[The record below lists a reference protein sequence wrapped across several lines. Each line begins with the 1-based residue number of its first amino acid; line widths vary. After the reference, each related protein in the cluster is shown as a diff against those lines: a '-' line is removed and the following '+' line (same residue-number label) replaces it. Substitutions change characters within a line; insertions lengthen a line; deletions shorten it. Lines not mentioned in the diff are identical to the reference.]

1 MTKSPR
7 SVGRPSTQVLTEERI
22 LKAAFRLSAQR
33 TPRQFTMTALAESLG
48 VRTSALYHHF
58 ANRDAVIRAMRGQVS
73 RALVSPVL
81 HELPVEDAL
90 LTWAHSY
97 RDAAI
102 AAPEAMV
109 MLATS
114 PIDADE
120 GSFAD
125 YDQIAR
131 LLAHDGWP
139 TETIV
144 DAIVALE
151 SFIIGSALDAL
162 APPIT
167 WHRESSP
174 RSSRPSPRPRP
185 PGPGSAP
192 TPPAARS
199 RSGCGRSSTDSPHGR
214 ARAPRRLGGW
224 HPLQLTT
231 I

>member
-22 LKAAFRLSAQR
+22 LKAAFALSAQR
-33 TPRQFTMTALAESLG
+33 TPRQFTMTALADSLG

-58 ANRDAVIRAMRGQVS
+58 ANRDAVIRAMRGRVS
-73 RALVSPVL
+73 RSLATPVL

-109 MLATS
+109 ILATS

-125 YDQIAR
+125 YEQIAR
-131 LLAHDGWP
+131 LLADDGWP
-139 TETIV
+139 TDTIV

-162 APPIT
+162 APTDNMAPGALAPQFPTFAEAEAARARLSTDPARRTFEVGVRALIRGLAA
-167 WHRESSP
+167 WAREST
-174 RSSRPSPRPRP
+174 
-185 PGPGSAP
+185 A
-192 TPPAARS
+192 
-199 RSGCGRSSTDSPHGR
+199 
-214 ARAPRRLGGW
+214 
-224 HPLQLTT
+224 
-231 I
+231 

>member
-7 SVGRPSTQVLTEERI
+7 RVGRPSTQVLTEERI
-22 LKAAFRLSAQR
+22 LKAAFALSAQR

-81 HELPVEDAL
+81 HEMPVEDAL

-125 YDQIAR
+125 YEQIAR
-131 LLAHDGWP
+131 LLAADGWP
-139 TETIV
+139 TDTIV

-162 APPIT
+162 AAQFPTFAEAEAARARLSTDPARRTFEIGVRALIHGLT
-167 WHRESSP
+167 AWARES
-174 RSSRPSPRPRP
+174 
-185 PGPGSAP
+185 
-192 TPPAARS
+192 
-199 RSGCGRSSTDSPHGR
+199 
-214 ARAPRRLGGW
+214 
-224 HPLQLTT
+224 TT
-231 I
+231 

>member
-1 MTKSPR
+1 MTKTPR

-73 RALVSPVL
+73 RALISPVL

-90 LTWAHSY
+90 VTWAHSY

-125 YDQIAR
+125 YEQIAR
-131 LLAHDGWP
+131 LLADDGWP
-139 TETIV
+139 TDTIV

-162 APPIT
+162 APADNMA
-167 WHRESSP
+167 
-174 RSSRPSPRPRP
+174 
-185 PGPGSAP
+185 PGELSAAFP
-192 TPPAARS
+192 AFAEAEAARANLS
-199 RSGCGRSSTDSPHGR
+199 ADPSLRTFEIGLRALIHGLTAW
-214 ARAPRRLGGW
+214 ARERTP
-224 HPLQLTT
+224 
-231 I
+231 

>member
-22 LKAAFRLSAQR
+22 LKAAFTLSAQR

-81 HELPVEDAL
+81 HEMSVEDAL

-125 YDQIAR
+125 YEQIAR
-131 LLAHDGWP
+131 LLSDDGWP
-139 TETIV
+139 TATIV

-162 APPIT
+162 APADNMA
-167 WHRESSP
+167 
-174 RSSRPSPRPRP
+174 
-185 PGPGSAP
+185 PGELAP
-192 TPPAARS
+192 QFPTFAEAETARA
-199 RSGCGRSSTDSPHGR
+199 RLSTDPARRTFEIGVRALIHGLTSW
-214 ARAPRRLGGW
+214 ARER
-224 HPLQLTT
+224 TT
-231 I
+231 

>member
-1 MTKSPR
+1 
-7 SVGRPSTQVLTEERI
+7 
-22 LKAAFRLSAQR
+22 
-33 TPRQFTMTALAESLG
+33 MTALAESLG

-73 RALVSPVL
+73 RALISPVR
-81 HELPVEDAL
+81 HEMSVEEAL

-125 YDQIAR
+125 YEQIAR
-131 LLAHDGWP
+131 LLADDGWP
-139 TETIV
+139 TVTIV

-162 APPIT
+162 APADNMA
-167 WHRESSP
+167 
-174 RSSRPSPRPRP
+174 
-185 PGPGSAP
+185 PGDLAP
-192 TPPAARS
+192 AFPTFAEAE
-199 RSGCGRSSTDSPHGR
+199 TAR
-214 ARAPRRLGGW
+214 ARLSADPSRRTFDIGLRALIHG
-224 HPLQLTT
+224 LTAWARERT
-231 I
+231 P

>member
-22 LKAAFRLSAQR
+22 LKAAFALSAQR

-73 RALVSPVL
+73 RALATPVR
-81 HELPVEDAL
+81 HDLPVEEAL

-125 YDQIAR
+125 YEQIAL
-131 LLAHDGWP
+131 LLADDGWP
-139 TETIV
+139 DDTIL

-162 APPIT
+162 APADNMSPKGLAAEYPT
-167 WHRESSP
+167 FAAAES
-174 RSSRPSPRPRP
+174 
-185 PGPGSAP
+185 
-192 TPPAARS
+192 
-199 RSGCGRSSTDSPHGR
+199 
-214 ARAPRRLGGW
+214 ARAALSADPSRRTFEIGVRAMIHGLTMWARGG
-224 HPLQLTT
+224 TA
-231 I
+231 

>member
-1 MTKSPR
+1 MTKTPR
-7 SVGRPSTQVLTEERI
+7 SVGRPSTRVLTEERI

-90 LTWAHSY
+90 ITWAHSY

-125 YDQIAR
+125 YEQIAR
-131 LLAHDGWP
+131 LLADDGWP
-139 TETIV
+139 TDTIV

-162 APPIT
+162 APADNMA
-167 WHRESSP
+167 
-174 RSSRPSPRPRP
+174 
-185 PGPGSAP
+185 PGDLAP
-192 TPPAARS
+192 AFPTFAEAE
-199 RSGCGRSSTDSPHGR
+199 TAR
-214 ARAPRRLGGW
+214 ARLSADPSRRTFDIGLRALIHG
-224 HPLQLTT
+224 LTAWARERT
-231 I
+231 P

>member
-22 LKAAFRLSAQR
+22 LKAAFTLSAQR

-81 HELPVEDAL
+81 HEMSVEDAL

-97 RDAAI
+97 REAAI

-125 YDQIAR
+125 YEQIAR
-131 LLAHDGWP
+131 LLSDDGWP
-139 TETIV
+139 TDTIV

-162 APPIT
+162 APADNMA
-167 WHRESSP
+167 
-174 RSSRPSPRPRP
+174 
-185 PGPGSAP
+185 PGELAP
-192 TPPAARS
+192 QFPTFAEAETARA
-199 RSGCGRSSTDSPHGR
+199 RLSTDPARRTFEIGVRALIHGLTSW
-214 ARAPRRLGGW
+214 ARER
-224 HPLQLTT
+224 TT
-231 I
+231 

>member
-81 HELPVEDAL
+81 HEMPIDDAL

-97 RDAAI
+97 REAAI
-102 AAPEAMV
+102 RAPEAMV

-120 GSFAD
+120 ASFAD
-125 YDQIAR
+125 YEQIAR
-131 LLAHDGWP
+131 LLSDDGWP
-139 TETIV
+139 TDTIV

-162 APPIT
+162 APADNMA
-167 WHRESSP
+167 
-174 RSSRPSPRPRP
+174 
-185 PGPGSAP
+185 PGELAP
-192 TPPAARS
+192 TYPTFAEAES
-199 RSGCGRSSTDSPHGR
+199 AR
-214 ARAPRRLGGW
+214 ARLSSDPARRTFEIGVRALIHG
-224 HPLQLTT
+224 LTSWARERT
-231 I
+231 T

>member
-7 SVGRPSTQVLTEERI
+7 RAGRPSTQVLTEERI
-22 LKAAFRLSAQR
+22 LKAAFALSAQR
-33 TPRQFTMTALAESLG
+33 TARQFTMTALAESLG

-81 HELPVEDAL
+81 HEMPVEDAL

-125 YDQIAR
+125 YEQIAR
-131 LLAHDGWP
+131 LLAADSWP
-139 TETIV
+139 TDTIV

-162 APPIT
+162 APADNMAPGALAAQFPTFAEAEAARARLSTDPARRTFEIGVRALIHGLT
-167 WHRESSP
+167 AWARES
-174 RSSRPSPRPRP
+174 
-185 PGPGSAP
+185 
-192 TPPAARS
+192 
-199 RSGCGRSSTDSPHGR
+199 
-214 ARAPRRLGGW
+214 
-224 HPLQLTT
+224 TT
-231 I
+231 

>member
-22 LKAAFRLSAQR
+22 LKAAFTLSAQR

-81 HELPVEDAL
+81 HEMSVEDAL

-109 MLATS
+109 ILATS

-125 YDQIAR
+125 YEQIAR
-131 LLAHDGWP
+131 LLSDDGWP
-139 TETIV
+139 TDTIV

-162 APPIT
+162 APADNMA
-167 WHRESSP
+167 
-174 RSSRPSPRPRP
+174 
-185 PGPGSAP
+185 PGELAP
-192 TPPAARS
+192 QFPTFAEAETARA
-199 RSGCGRSSTDSPHGR
+199 RLSTDPARRTFEIGVRALIHGLTSW
-214 ARAPRRLGGW
+214 ARER
-224 HPLQLTT
+224 TT
-231 I
+231 

>member
-1 MTKSPR
+1 MTKTPR
-7 SVGRPSTQVLTEERI
+7 SVGRPSTQVLTEESI

-81 HELPVEDAL
+81 HEMAVEDAL
-90 LTWAHSY
+90 LAWAHSY

-102 AAPEAMV
+102 RAPEAMV
-109 MLATS
+109 MLAMS

-120 GSFAD
+120 ASFAD
-125 YDQIAR
+125 YEQIAR
-131 LLAHDGWP
+131 LLTDDGWP

-144 DAIVALE
+144 DTIVALE

-162 APPIT
+162 APADNMSPQ
-167 WHRESSP
+167 HLASEFPVFAEAES
-174 RSSRPSPRPRP
+174 
-185 PGPGSAP
+185 A
-192 TPPAARS
+192 
-199 RSGCGRSSTDSPHGR
+199 R
-214 ARAPRRLGGW
+214 ARLSDAPARRTFEIGVRALIRGLTSW
-224 HPLQLTT
+224 ARDPL

>member
-81 HELPVEDAL
+81 HEMPVEDAL

-125 YDQIAR
+125 YEQIAR
-131 LLAHDGWP
+131 LLADDDWP
-139 TETIV
+139 TATIV

-162 APPIT
+162 APADNMAPGPLAAQFPTFAEAETARARLSTDPARRTFEIGVRALIHGLT
-167 WHRESSP
+167 AWARES
-174 RSSRPSPRPRP
+174 
-185 PGPGSAP
+185 
-192 TPPAARS
+192 TP
-199 RSGCGRSSTDSPHGR
+199 
-214 ARAPRRLGGW
+214 
-224 HPLQLTT
+224 
-231 I
+231 

>member
-81 HELPVEDAL
+81 HEMPIDDAL

-97 RDAAI
+97 REAAI
-102 AAPEAMV
+102 RAPEAMV

-120 GSFAD
+120 ASFAD
-125 YDQIAR
+125 YEQIAR
-131 LLAHDGWP
+131 LLTDDGWP
-139 TETIV
+139 TDTIV

-151 SFIIGSALDAL
+151 AFIIGSALDAL
-162 APPIT
+162 APADNMA
-167 WHRESSP
+167 
-174 RSSRPSPRPRP
+174 
-185 PGPGSAP
+185 PGELAP
-192 TPPAARS
+192 TYPTFAEAES
-199 RSGCGRSSTDSPHGR
+199 AR
-214 ARAPRRLGGW
+214 ARLSSDPARRTFEIGVRALIHG
-224 HPLQLTT
+224 LTSWARERT
-231 I
+231 T

>member
-7 SVGRPSTQVLTEERI
+7 RVGRPSTQVLTEERI
-22 LKAAFRLSAQR
+22 LKAAFALSAQR

-81 HELPVEDAL
+81 HEMPIEDAL

-125 YDQIAR
+125 YEQIAR
-131 LLAHDGWP
+131 LLSADGWP
-139 TETIV
+139 IDTIV

-162 APPIT
+162 APADNMAPGALAAQFPTFAEAEAARARLSTDPARRTFEIGVCALIHGLT
-167 WHRESSP
+167 AWARES
-174 RSSRPSPRPRP
+174 
-185 PGPGSAP
+185 
-192 TPPAARS
+192 
-199 RSGCGRSSTDSPHGR
+199 
-214 ARAPRRLGGW
+214 
-224 HPLQLTT
+224 TT
-231 I
+231 

>member
-1 MTKSPR
+1 MTKTPR

-22 LKAAFRLSAQR
+22 LEAAFRLSAQR

-81 HELPVEDAL
+81 HSMPMEEAL

-97 RDAAI
+97 RAAAI

-162 APPIT
+162 APADNMAPGALAPQFPTFAEAEAARARLSTDPARRTFEIGVRALIHGLT
-167 WHRESSP
+167 AWARES
-174 RSSRPSPRPRP
+174 
-185 PGPGSAP
+185 
-192 TPPAARS
+192 
-199 RSGCGRSSTDSPHGR
+199 
-214 ARAPRRLGGW
+214 
-224 HPLQLTT
+224 TT
-231 I
+231 

>member
-1 MTKSPR
+1 
-7 SVGRPSTQVLTEERI
+7 
-22 LKAAFRLSAQR
+22 
-33 TPRQFTMTALAESLG
+33 
-48 VRTSALYHHF
+48 
-58 ANRDAVIRAMRGQVS
+58 MRGQVS

-81 HELPVEDAL
+81 HEMPVEDAL

-125 YDQIAR
+125 YEQIAR
-131 LLAHDGWP
+131 LLAADGWP
-139 TETIV
+139 TDTIV

-162 APPIT
+162 APADNMLRAPSLALVPHLRRGRGRPRAAQHGLPAPAHVRDRRARPHPRTHRMGTREHHVGWSGGIPCAADDYLKTVYAHTEWQDAPIT
-167 WHRESSP
+167 PSVLAAKLGIAPSSVTEMVKKL
-174 RSSRPSPRPRP
+174 
-185 PGPGSAP
+185 A
-192 TPPAARS
+192 
-199 RSGCGRSSTDSPHGR
+199 GRRTR
-214 ARAPRRLGGW
+214 VARALRWRCD
-224 HPLQLTT
+224 
-231 I
+231 